1 MPQPSDEREALL
13 RERFSKVNFL
23 SFIGVNLES
32 SGEGFCRMSLDIRPE
47 LKQGQGVLHGGV
59 TAALVDT
66 SIAFAIATLLE
77 PGLETTTVE
86 LKLNYLLPIREGRV
100 IAEAR
105 VIRKGRNL
113 VVSEADIL
121 DQDGRLAA
129 KGMATYMILRR

>member
-1 MPQPSDEREALL
+1 
-13 RERFSKVNFL
+13 
-23 SFIGVNLES
+23 
-32 SGEGFCRMSLDIRPE
+32 MSLDIRPE